1 MYCKYCGK
9 EIEEGSAFCPHCG
22 KEQQGNAGTDAGAGT
37 GAGANGA
44 PPYGAPQRPVEQD
57 APSGGFAVLCFFF
70 PLIGLILYLI
80 WKDTLPLRARSC
92 GKGALIGVI
101 VAVALS
107 IFGTVIVGVLFGS
120 VMGGMYGHGHMAL
133 LMLLA

>member
-57 APSGGFAVLCFFF
+57 APNGGFAVLCFFF

-107 IFGTVIVGVLFGS
+107 ILSTVIIGVFLGS
-120 VMGGMYGHGHMAL
+120 VAGGMYGHMAL
-133 LMLLA
+133 LMFAA

>member
-44 PPYGAPQRPVEQD
+44 QPYGAPQRPVEQD
-57 APSGGFAVLCFFF
+57 APNAGFSVLGFFF
-70 PLIGLILYLI
+70 PLIGLILYLV
-80 WKDTLPLRARSC
+80 WKDTLPLRAHSC

-101 VAVALS
+101 IYASVIVLTIILSVVLVAVAGAS
-107 IFGTVIVGVLFGS
+107 MMVL
-120 VMGGMYGHGHMAL
+120 
-133 LMLLA
+133 